1 MKKFDNQKINTV
13 RSYGWIPFEINK
25 FCSVMMHIKR
35 KSKWKK
41 FNKPII
47 LALWLGKGKLI
58 ELNSWR
64 KGRKRHL
71 TFVFK
76 KNEYFKKPCN
86 FIWFDFQ
93 FVHTVKGMRRI
104 EAFFQVFLLY
114 WKTFSVFFLRI
125 IIIITI
131 IFTFAKLC
139 RLKNCNKVLKTESF
153 AIQNF
158 SS

>member
-114 WKTFSVFFLRI
+114 WKTFFSFSFLGSLLSSPSSLHLQNYV
-125 IIIITI
+125 
-131 IFTFAKLC
+131 AW
-139 RLKNCNKVLKTESF
+139 KTV
-153 AIQNF
+153 IKC
-158 SS
+158 